1 MLMAVAFVFIYP
13 SFWTG
18 VYK

>member
-1 MLMAVAFVFIYP
+1 MAVAFVFIYP